1 MKNQR
6 EYIEKHARP
15 GESYE
20 DACTRLLVS
29 SRKGK
34 GCSALSPRRYP
45 QHDFFI
51 ADIIDASI
59 KNDVAS
65 MEHPLFALRS
75 GNHKVRSYKNGNTT
89 VVVKPGHD
97 GCATIHDKDIW
108 IYCISQL
115 MEAINRGKN
124 NISRVVH
131 FTAYDFLVTTNRD
144 TSGRAYIRMGD
155 ALSRLSGTRIET
167 NIETKNISERR
178 GFGLIDSWKI
188 VERSGDNRM
197 VAVEVTL
204 PEWLYRSIEAKNVLT
219 LNRNYFRLRKPLDR
233 RIYEIARKHCGAQ
246 PRWSIS
252 LSKLYLKSGSQDK
265 IFKFR
270 AAVKKLIDEDPLP
283 DYRVTLNSE
292 TDIVTFYSRGSKGNQ
307 MQIKDLLK

>member
-1 MKNQR
+1 
-6 EYIEKHARP
+6 
-15 GESYE
+15 
-20 DACTRLLVS
+20 
-29 SRKGK
+29 
-34 GCSALSPRRYP
+34 
-45 QHDFFI
+45 
-51 ADIIDASI
+51 
-59 KNDVAS
+59 
-65 MEHPLFALRS
+65 
-75 GNHKVRSYKNGNTT
+75 
-89 VVVKPGHD
+89 
-97 GCATIHDKDIW
+97 
-108 IYCISQL
+108 
-115 MEAINRGKN
+115 
-124 NISRVVH
+124 
-131 FTAYDFLVTTNRD
+131 
-144 TSGRAYIRMGD
+144 MGD

-197 VAVEVTL
+197 VAVEVTI

-246 PRWSIS
+246 PRWSVS

-265 IFKFR
+265 VFKFR